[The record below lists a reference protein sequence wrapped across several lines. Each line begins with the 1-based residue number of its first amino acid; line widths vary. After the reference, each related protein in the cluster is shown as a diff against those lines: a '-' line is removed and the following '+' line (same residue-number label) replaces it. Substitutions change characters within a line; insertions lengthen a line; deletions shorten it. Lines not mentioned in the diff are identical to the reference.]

1 MVMKL
6 GAMTNQSQVTN
17 YYEVL
22 EVQEQALPHEIH
34 KAYTRAKATY
44 STENP
49 ALYSMFSHEES
60 RELLRLIEEAYSV
73 LGNPGLRKSYDESR
87 LRGERS
93 PHVALVVPNQAPPFH
108 TPTQPYSAPVMPP
121 TPPPMAPPAA
131 APMPPPGPAKAPV
144 VESFVDPRQLASE
157 HRALPDFGAPYPM
170 AEPPSQPA
178 ASGKA
183 QLPEGVGRTQLS
195 TYKIDESFEIEL
207 KGISDFD
214 GSVLQRTRL
223 YKNVSIDRLS
233 EATRISRAYLMA
245 VETNDYKSLPA
256 AVFTRGFIVQIA
268 RILCLNENQAAS
280 SYIKMF
286 KAGGGK

>member
-1 MVMKL
+1 MKL
-6 GAMTNQSQVTN
+6 GAMTDQTQDTN

-49 ALYSMFSHEES
+49 ALYSMFSPEEA

-73 LGNPGLRKSYDESR
+73 LGNPGLRKSYDELR

-93 PHVALVVPNQAPPFH
+93 PYVALVAPNH
-108 TPTQPYSAPVMPP
+108 APVPH
-121 TPPPMAPPAA
+121 
-131 APMPPPGPAKAPV
+131 MPPPTAAPLPPFNPAA
-144 VESFVDPRQLASE
+144 ETFMDPRQLANE
-157 HRALPDFGAPYPM
+157 HRALPDFNAPHSIGEGS
-170 AEPPSQPA
+170 AQPA
-178 ASGKA
+178 PIGKT
-183 QLPEGVGRTQLS
+183 QVPEGVGRTQLS
-195 TYKIDESFEIEL
+195 TYKIDNSFEQEL
-207 KGISDFD
+207 KDTAEFD
-214 GSVLQRTRL
+214 GSVLRRTRL

-233 EATRISRAYLMA
+233 ESTRISRTYLMA

-268 RILCLNENQAAS
+268 RILCLNESQVSS